1 MVLLEWLLR
10 LFGVFWI
17 LGGFL
22 TLQQARQ
29 SNFLDTALEK
39 ITQKPEDRLVT
50 RFLWIC
56 GSFTL
61 CSGLGLALANRL
73 ALLPLILL
81 VLVQGIYL
89 TIQARRFDRAQT
101 DEAREDAQISSATR
115 NAFGVSLGVT
125 IVAFIAMKLGILR

>member
-17 LGGFL
+17 LGGLL

-29 SNFLDTALEK
+29 SNFFDTALEK

-50 RFLWIC
+50 RFLWIV

-61 CSGLGLALANRL
+61 CSGLGLALASRW
-73 ALLPLILL
+73 ALLPLALLL
-81 VLVQGIYL
+81 VVQGVYFA
-89 TIQARRFDRAQT
+89 TQSRRFDRAQ
-101 DEAREDAQISSATR
+101 DAEAREDAQISSTTR
-115 NAFGVSLGVT
+115 NAFGVSLGVAL
-125 IVAFIAMKLGILR
+125 VAIIAVKLGILR